1 VFQLSIAAGRAA
13 RSVWRLQLNTGTL
26 DERARREERHYKV
39 TGARLAMIKY
49 IELKTGHSDNG
60 PAWIARVVISR
71 SGQTIYFSDKALR
84 RGGGQ
89 LISGNYCDISNGNEY
104 WVSGVKKR
112 GGDRHGGGSGS
123 IGIEASAV
131 AEYFEEVG
139 VTVLP
144 RELVVVGDFA
154 TPDPSRFVDIENA
167 TIAR

>member
-1 VFQLSIAAGRAA
+1 
-13 RSVWRLQLNTGTL
+13 
-26 DERARREERHYKV
+26 
-39 TGARLAMIKY
+39 MIKY

-60 PAWIARVVISR
+60 PAWIARVAISR

-84 RGGGQ
+84 RSGGQ
-89 LISGNYCDISNGNEY
+89 LISGNYFDISNGNEY

-112 GGDRHGGGSGS
+112 GGDRHGAGSGS

-144 RELVVVGDFA
+144 RGIVVVDDLA
-154 TPDPSRFVDIENA
+154 TPDPSRFVDVENA
-167 TIAR
+167 TIPR